1 MLPRRAHDEM
11 ASLLLKQ
18 GARLWFIRTNQVGGW
33 WRVYFA
39 HKIRS
44 KEAKLANF

>member
-33 WRVYFA
+33 DA
-39 HKIRS
+39 KILPYAPTTLLPR
-44 KEAKLANF
+44 